1 MTDRD
6 ILLKKLSSVAFAMF
20 EIRLFLDTH
29 PDATEAIAKLDS
41 LNDTYMQLRAK
52 FEEKYNRIAKE
63 KVEQDKNASD
73 TAKSEEDAELAR
85 LRAMFG

>member
-52 FEEKYNRIAKE
+52 FEEKYGPLMS
-63 KVEQDKNASD
+63 KNAK
-73 TAKSEEDAELAR
+73 TPVEWIKGPWPWEVC
-85 LRAMFG
+85 